1 MDRRRI
7 VFNKRTVVF
16 LLLFLILLG
25 VAGFFG
31 VNYIRQQTGKKVL
44 AEQVYSVTSAQ
55 EFAGSIMDKLGFSD
69 MTLLSAQQTGNYYAL
84 PSELL
89 QAAAVYTSHADSAL
103 QEIAV
108 FQCADE
114 KEHNLV
120 SRAVDDRV
128 KAFVSAQNSLNNSE
142 RLTDDLYFLES
153 NGEFVVLVLGAPY
166 EQVSAAMEKLMAD
179 NTTRGAFADKK

>member
-7 VFNKRTVVF
+7 VFNKRTAIF
-16 LLLFLILLG
+16 LLLFLLLLG

-31 VNYIRQQTGKKVL
+31 VNYIRHQTGKKEL
-44 AEQVYSVTSAQ
+44 ADQAYSVTSAQ
-55 EFAGSIMDKLGFSD
+55 EFAGVLMDALGFSD
-69 MTLLSAQQTGNYYAL
+69 MTLLSAQQSGNYYAL
-84 PSELL
+84 PAELL
-89 QAAAVYTSHADSAL
+89 QTAAVYTSHADSAL

-120 SRAVDDRV
+120 SRAVDDRI

-142 RLTDDLYFLES
+142 RLTDDLYFLDS
-153 NGEFVVLVLGAPY
+153 NGDFVILVLGTPY
-166 EQVSAAMEKLMAD
+166 EQVSAAMANLVD
-179 NTTRGAFADKK
+179 VSTTQGVLTDKK

>member
-1 MDRRRI
+1 MDRRLI
-7 VFNKRTVVF
+7 VFNKRTIVF
-16 LLLFLILLG
+16 LLLFLILMG
-25 VAGFFG
+25 VAGTFG
-31 VNYIRQQTGKKVL
+31 ANYIRHQTGKKEL
-44 AEQVYSVTSAQ
+44 AEQSYAVNSAQ
-55 EFAGSIMDKLGFSD
+55 EFAGSIMEALGFSD

-89 QAAAVYTSHADSAL
+89 QMAAVYTSHTDSAL

-166 EQVSAAMEKLMAD
+166 EQVSAVMENLAAD
-179 NTTRGAFADKK
+179 STTQGAFADKK

>member
-25 VAGFFG
+25 VAASFG
-31 VNYIRQQTGKKVL
+31 VNYIRRQTVKEERADRAYAVN
-44 AEQVYSVTSAQ
+44 SAQ

-69 MTLLSAQQTGNYYAL
+69 MTLLSAQQSGNYYAL
-84 PSELL
+84 PSEIL

-128 KAFVSAQNSLNNSE
+128 KAFVSAQNSFNNSE

-153 NGEFVVLVLGAPY
+153 NGEFVILVLGTPY
-166 EQVSAAMEKLMAD
+166 EQVSAAMANLVAD
-179 NTTRGAFADKK
+179 NTTQGALTDKK

>member
-7 VFNKRTVVF
+7 VFNKRTAVF
-16 LLLFLILLG
+16 LLLFLLLLG

-31 VNYIRQQTGKKVL
+31 VNYIRHQTGKKEL
-44 AEQVYSVTSAQ
+44 ADQAYSVTSAQ
-55 EFAGSIMDKLGFSD
+55 EFAGALMDALGFSD
-69 MTLLSAQQTGNYYAL
+69 MTLLSAQQSGNYYAL
-84 PSELL
+84 PSEIL

-103 QEIAV
+103 QEIGV
-108 FQCADE
+108 FQCGVQ
-114 KEHNLV
+114 KEHNLI

-153 NGEFVVLVLGAPY
+153 NGEFVILVLGTPY
-166 EQVSAAMEKLMAD
+166 EQVSAAMANLVAD
-179 NTTRGAFADKK
+179 NTTQGALTDKK